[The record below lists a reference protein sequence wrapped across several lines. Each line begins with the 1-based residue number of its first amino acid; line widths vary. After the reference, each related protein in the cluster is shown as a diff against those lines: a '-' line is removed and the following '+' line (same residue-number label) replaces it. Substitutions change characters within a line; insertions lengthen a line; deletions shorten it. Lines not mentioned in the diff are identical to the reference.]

1 MAAQGLRFEDSLK
14 GAKAQSPASPVD
26 SVPLGRTR
34 QGRGREGGREQG
46 KERLEDRNIGTT
58 VPV

>member
-34 QGRGREGGREQG
+34 QGRGREGGNKGRRG
-46 KERLEDRNIGTT
+46 WRTGI
-58 VPV
+58 

>member
-1 MAAQGLRFEDSLK
+1 MAARGLRFEDSLK
-14 GAKAQSPASPVD
+14 GAKAQSPASPGN
-26 SVPLGRTR
+26 VPLGRTR